1 MRGQDT
7 YTVTFNFS
15 VKSDFGTVGVDEEI
29 LESHTKIENLEEL
42 VRDYYN
48 LWDED
53 LKVEISDIK
62 IEKEEW

>member
-1 MRGQDT
+1 MKVQDT

-15 VKSDFGTVGVDEEI
+15 VKSDFGTTGVDEEL
-29 LESHTKIENLEEL
+29 LEEYTAKENLEEV
-42 VRDYYN
+42 VREYYG

-53 LKVEISDIK
+53 LEITISDIK